1 MPFSA
6 AAAVAPGAPGVPT
19 ANERA
24 ARLVDAASVLA
35 NESGS
40 SGFTVAQVAERAGS
54 SLKGF
59 YRCFASKDELLVALL
74 AAESHTGAAV
84 LGEMVRGRPGDPLH
98 TYVTGIFELAA
109 LPAARGYSRVLVQE
123 HRRLAERQPAAL
135 DAALAPL
142 VDLLARI
149 TGDQRDAQ
157 TIFGVVLGGVHDVAL
172 GRGDARETAEYLAR
186 FCRRGLD
193 R

>member
-1 MPFSA
+1 MPFSTVSVAGA
-6 AAAVAPGAPGVPT
+6 AGATTRDRP
-19 ANERA
+19 
-24 ARLVDAASVLA
+24 ARLVDAARELA
-35 NESGS
+35 NETGA

-59 YRCFASKDELLVALL
+59 YRCFVSKDELLVALL
-74 AAESHTGAAV
+74 AAESRTGAAV
-84 LGEMVRGRPGDPLH
+84 LGEMVQDRPGDPLH

-123 HRRLAERQPAAL
+123 HRRLAETQPEAL

-142 VDLLARI
+142 VDLLARV
-149 TGDQRDAQ
+149 TGDRRDAQ
-157 TIFGVVLGGVHDVAL
+157 TVFGLVLDGVHDVAL
-172 GRGDARETAEYLAR
+172 GRADARETAEYVAR
-186 FCRRGLD
+186 FCCRGLD